1 MNPEDEEFVTP
12 WEEDRRRDE
21 KDEYDLRTHYAHLE
35 EEEEKKK
42 ERIRREEEDYN
53 EFLLESHLRHEEE
66 KKKAKE
72 EQIRREGEEFS
83 KWLLEE
89 EEKKRAGKDV
99 SSPPFICNSCNNKP
113 AKFKLTTVDYR
124 SGCTCAAPV
133 SHVGEVTY
141 YCAFECSYWDLDE
154 RYTERGLSFVVMG
167 GENECNLCGM
177 PTMST
182 VTYMLKELNA
192 VTSSCAE
199 TTSGGGKL

>member
-53 EFLLESHLRHEEE
+53 EFLFESHLRHEEE
-66 KKKAKE
+66 KKKAKDE
-72 EQIRREGEEFS
+72 LIRREGEDFS
-83 KWLLEE
+83 KWLLE